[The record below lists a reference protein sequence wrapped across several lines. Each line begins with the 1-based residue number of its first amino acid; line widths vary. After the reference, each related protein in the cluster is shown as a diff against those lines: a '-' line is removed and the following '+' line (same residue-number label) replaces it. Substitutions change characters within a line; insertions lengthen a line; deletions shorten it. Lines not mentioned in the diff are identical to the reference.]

1 LDGHRSSFAV
11 KVDVKVDV
19 KVGRAWGAF
28 DASARDLNENGF
40 DASPGAGVRLNG
52 PAGDPGQ
59 DVPVVGL
66 PR

>member
-1 LDGHRSSFAV
+1 M
-11 KVDVKVDV
+11 DVKVDV

-28 DASARDLNENGF
+28 DPSARDLNENGF